1 MLGFINITCYFLNH
15 WFWVIFILIETLKL
29 KIWIDLNILINLE
42 STFILIFSARWK
54 RQKAPTQFKQ
64 EVHSNFMFMN
74 DSVVICFRWTII
86 KFYLFIST
94 KNFIFF
100 FDSIYFELC
109 TSSLGLKTNEI
120 KTAYII
126 LYQNCLKFPID
137 RKGSPRKFKL
147 LLLICYFINML
158 FHDSIW
164 SEKH

>member
-100 FDSIYFELC
+100 FWQ
-109 TSSLGLKTNEI
+109 
-120 KTAYII
+120 YIFRI
-126 LYQNCLKFPID
+126 MHFIFRSKNKWNQNCLYHII
-137 RKGSPRKFKL
+137 SKL
-147 LLLICYFINML
+147 LKIPN
-158 FHDSIW
+158 W
-164 SEKH
+164 QEGVP